1 MGRSGDEEA
10 PVVTRAEAV
19 AFETML
25 SSLKGVRDALQRI
38 TPHTAEE
45 RTLKTRA
52 LARAEKA
59 VGQAEAVRAGAFV
72 Q

>member
-1 MGRSGDEEA
+1 M
-10 PVVTRAEAV
+10 TRAEAV

-38 TPHTAEE
+38 TPHNADE
-45 RTLKTRA
+45 RAAKTRA

-59 VGQAEAVRAGAFV
+59 VGQAEAVRAGVFA

>member
-1 MGRSGDEEA
+1 MEGVLRQEA
-10 PVVTRAEAV
+10 RVVTRAEAV
-19 AFETML
+19 AFEAML
-25 SSLKGVRDALQRI
+25 ASLKGVRDALQRI
-38 TPHTAEE
+38 TPQNAEE
-45 RTLKTRA
+45 RAQKTRA